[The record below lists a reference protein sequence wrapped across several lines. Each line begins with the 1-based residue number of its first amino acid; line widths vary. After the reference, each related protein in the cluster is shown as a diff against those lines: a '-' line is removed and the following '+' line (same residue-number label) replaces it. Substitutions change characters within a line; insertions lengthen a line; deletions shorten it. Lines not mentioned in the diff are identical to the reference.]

1 MSTSVSLGSGEF
13 IYAPQEGWAQ
23 LPDGWSFKECA
34 DVAVDT
40 NDRVYVFNR
49 GEHPVI
55 VFEADGSFVGSWG
68 EGIFTTAH
76 GITYAPNDTMYMVDQ
91 KDHSVRRCAL
101 DGRVVS
107 TIGVPHEP
115 STRWSGHAFNEPTK
129 VAVSPKNGD
138 LFISDGYGN
147 SRVHKYSPDGRHLFS
162 WGGPG
167 IDPGEFVIPH
177 TILVDNND
185 NVIVGDRECN
195 RVQIFDTKGK
205 LQHIWQ
211 NIWKPAGM
219 ALGPDGNLYI
229 AELCGDSYFADAPN
243 VGNRVSV
250 YTVDGKLLA
259 RLGMPTQGEGP
270 DSSSQPTA
278 SPSTPAGT
286 FMWPRYPGQWSPGTL
301 KTPGRC
307 AACKS
312 WSGSQGRRPASMDL
326 HAPALP
332 TLLKEERTTWDS

>member
-177 TILVDNND
+177 TILVDNDD

-250 YTVDGKLLA
+250 YTLDGKLLA

-270 DSSSQPTA
+270 GQFLAAHGITVDSRGDVYVAEVSWTMVARHSENPREMRSLQKLVRQSGPE
-278 SPSTPAGT
+278 AG
-286 FMWPRYPGQWSPGTL
+286 
-301 KTPGRC
+301 
-307 AACKS
+307 
-312 WSGSQGRRPASMDL
+312 
-326 HAPALP
+326 
-332 TLLKEERTTWDS
+332 

>member
-13 IYAPQEGWAQ
+13 TYAPQEGWAQ

-49 GEHPVI
+49 GDHPVI
-55 VFEADGSFVGSWG
+55 VFEADGTFVGSWG
-68 EGIFTTAH
+68 EGVFTTAH

-91 KDHSVRRCAL
+91 KDHSVRRCTL

-177 TILVDNND
+177 TILVDNDD

-195 RVQIFDTKGK
+195 RIQIFDTKGK

-270 DSSSQPTA
+270 GQFLAAHGITVDSRGDVYVAEVSWTMVARHSEN
-278 SPSTPAGT
+278 
-286 FMWPRYPGQWSPGTL
+286 PREMRSLQKL
-301 KTPGRC
+301 VRQ
-307 AACKS
+307 
-312 WSGSQGRRPASMDL
+312 SGSDVG
-326 HAPALP
+326 
-332 TLLKEERTTWDS
+332 

>member
-1 MSTSVSLGSGEF
+1 MLYVHIGFPRQRRVHIRAPRGLGAASRR
-13 IYAPQEGWAQ
+13 
-23 LPDGWSFKECA
+23 L
-34 DVAVDT
+34 
-40 NDRVYVFNR
+40 VFQGMR
-49 GEHPVI
+49 RRRRRLQRPRLRIQPGEHPVI
-55 VFEADGSFVGSWG
+55 VFEADGTFVGSWG
-68 EGIFTTAH
+68 EGVFTTAH

-91 KDHSVRRCAL
+91 KDHSVRRCTL

-177 TILVDNND
+177 TILVDNDD

-270 DSSSQPTA
+270 GQFLAAHGITVDSRGDVYVAEVSWTMVARHSEN
-278 SPSTPAGT
+278 
-286 FMWPRYPGQWSPGTL
+286 PREMRSLQKL
-301 KTPGRC
+301 VRQ
-307 AACKS
+307 
-312 WSGSQGRRPASMDL
+312 SGPEVG
-326 HAPALP
+326 
-332 TLLKEERTTWDS
+332 